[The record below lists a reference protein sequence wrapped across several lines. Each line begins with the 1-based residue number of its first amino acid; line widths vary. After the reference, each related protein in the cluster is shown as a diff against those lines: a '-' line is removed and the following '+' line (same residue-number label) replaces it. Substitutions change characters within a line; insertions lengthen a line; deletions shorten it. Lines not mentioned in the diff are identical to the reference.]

1 MSAHAHPPHAPS
13 SLNRTALLA
22 TLHCLTGCAVGE
34 VLGMIIGTALGWGN
48 AATIA
53 LAVVLAFVFGYSL
66 TMMPLLRTGLALGIA
81 LPLAFAS
88 DSLSIAVMEVV
99 DNGIMLAVPGA
110 MEAGLGSPLFWG
122 ALGFSL
128 VIAFAVAYPVNRSL
142 IARGQGHAVVHA
154 FHGHGSAGHEPSPGQ
169 GSPRLFVLI
178 GLAAVAATL
187 AVTVGA
193 AVLLDGGEE
202 HGPPPVGHAGT
213 S

>member
-1 MSAHAHPPHAPS
+1 M
-13 SLNRTALLA
+13 L
-22 TLHCLTGCAVGE
+22 
-34 VLGMIIGTALGWGN
+34 
-48 AATIA
+48 
-53 LAVVLAFVFGYSL
+53 
-66 TMMPLLRTGLALGIA
+66 PLLRAGLAFGIA

-88 DSLSIAVMEVV
+88 DSLSIAVMEIA

-110 MEAGLGSPLFWG
+110 MDAGLGSPLFWG
-122 ALGFSL
+122 ALGFAL
-128 VIAFAVAYPVNRSL
+128 VVAFAFAYPVNRSL

-154 FHGHGSAGHEPSPGQ
+154 FHGHGSAGHDQPSSQ

-193 AVLLDGGEE
+193 AVLLESGEE
-202 HGPPPVGHAGT
+202 RSPTMVDHAGR